1 LVVREFL
8 VEDSN
13 KGIRIIQYEF
23 LYFFWS
29 VPELVY
35 NCLNN
40 FPVDF
45 SDLIERLGLRL
56 LHNNHMRLQLLVL
69 WPLVLLRVVVDDIEI
84 VVDHVGSSLKHLVG
98 VILLPTDL
106 LLSVSIIFVIL
117 GLVNIVFLMV
127 GFASEV
133 ATESRGMSGLRIAF
147 FWSVLLLL
155 RHGQKVGLDR
165 GNFTERA
172 CTITYFYVLL

>member
-1 LVVREFL
+1 MLTLPQLLVVREFL
-8 VEDSN
+8 VENSN

-40 FPVDF
+40 FPVDL
-45 SDLIERLGLRL
+45 SDLIDRLGLRL

-69 WPLVLLRVVVDDIEI
+69 WPLVLLRIVVDDIEI
-84 VVDHVGSSLKHLVG
+84 VVDHVGGSLKHLVG
-98 VILLPTDL
+98 ILILIPSDL
-106 LLSVSIIFVIL
+106 LLSVSVIFVVL

-133 ATESRGMSGLRIAF
+133 ATESRGMSGL
-147 FWSVLLLL
+147 
-155 RHGQKVGLDR
+155 
-165 GNFTERA
+165 
-172 CTITYFYVLL
+172 